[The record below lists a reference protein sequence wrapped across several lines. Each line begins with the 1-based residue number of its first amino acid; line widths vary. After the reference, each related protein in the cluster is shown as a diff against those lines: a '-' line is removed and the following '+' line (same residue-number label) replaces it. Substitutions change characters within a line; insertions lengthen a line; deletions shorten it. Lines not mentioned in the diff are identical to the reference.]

1 MFYKKKLETE
11 FRSCTSITADVA
23 DMVAESGVKEGICL
37 VSVPHTTASL
47 AITSFWDP
55 RGLEDLM
62 DEIDR
67 NIPTRV
73 SYKHQDSPY
82 DASGHVKSALIGSY
96 ASLII
101 HDGKLILGS
110 SQGLVFVEHDGP
122 RPREFYVQVVEAALF
137 LERISVPTVYMGMHD
152 ITREVEAAVEKS
164 GVREGVCHVS
174 VLHSTA
180 GLVLARRDALALRD
194 VMEDIERMVPTRVDF
209 KHRETASDAG
219 GHVKTALTGTQITV
233 PVAEGKLL
241 LGADQAIV
249 FAEYDGPRPRG
260 CFVAVY
266 ETAEEGRKIG

>member
-1 MFYKKKLETE
+1 MFFKKELTTT
-11 FRSCTSITADVA
+11 FRSCTSITAEVNELVA
-23 DMVAESGVKEGICL
+23 QSGVKDGVCL

-47 AITSFWDP
+47 VITSFWDP
-55 RGLEDLM
+55 RGLDDLL

-82 DASGHVKSALIGSY
+82 DASGHVKSAMIGSS

-101 HDGKLILGS
+101 SGGKLILGS

-122 RPREFYVQVVEAALF
+122 RPREFYVEIIEKPVKLTK
-137 LERISVPTVYMGMHD
+137 LSVPTVYMGMHD
-152 ITREVEAAVEKS
+152 ITDDVQKAVSDS
-164 GVREGVCHVS
+164 GVQEGMCHIS

-180 GLVLARRDALALRD
+180 GLVIAPKDEEARKD

-219 GHVKTALTGTQITV
+219 GHVKTSLTGTQISL
-233 PVAEGKLL
+233 PVQGGK
-241 LGADQAIV
+241 QI
-249 FAEYDGPRPRG
+249 
-260 CFVAVY
+260 
-266 ETAEEGRKIG
+266 GRAHV

>member
-1 MFYKKKLETE
+1 MFYKKKLETS
-11 FRSCTSITADVA
+11 FRSCTSITADVGA
-23 DMVAESGVKEGICL
+23 IVAESGVKEGICTI
-37 VSVPHTTASL
+37 SVPHTTASL

-82 DASGHVKSALIGSY
+82 DASGHVKSAMIGSF

-101 HDGKLILGS
+101 HGGGLVLGS

-122 RPREFYVQVVEAALF
+122 RPREFYVQIVEAEPF
-137 LERISVPTVYMGMHD
+137 LEKIHVPTVYMGMHD
-152 ITREVEAAVEKS
+152 LTGEVQAVVDRS
-164 GVREGVCHVS
+164 GVREGICHIS

-180 GLVLARRDALALRD
+180 GLVLAHRGASALQD

-233 PVAEGKLL
+233 PVTEGKLL
-241 LGADQAIV
+241 LGDSQAVV
-249 FAEYDGPRPRG
+249 FAEFDGPRPRS
-260 CFVAVY
+260 CFAAVY
-266 ETAEEGRKIG
+266 GEGGK